1 MLRDYSLNDFK
12 NKRLQGLKM
21 KIDHLKFEVQCVPGK
36 RNKEADA
43 LLWAP
48 IDQATVE
55 VDIEKI

>member
-1 MLRDYSLNDFK
+1 MLRDYSLKDFK

-43 LLWAP
+43 LL
-48 IDQATVE
+48 
-55 VDIEKI
+55 